1 MQDKKTEKKKKTLHV
16 GDKLC
21 ALWVCSVSLLDC
33 FRREMAVGLFGPFL
47 ST

>member
-1 MQDKKTEKKKKTLHV
+1 MDV

-21 ALWVCSVSLLDC
+21 ALWGCSVSLLDF
-33 FRREMAVGLFGPFL
+33 FRREMAVGLLDPFL